1 MTISIVDY
9 GMGNIGSVTRAISAC
24 GFKSTIAST
33 AEDIL
38 QADKIILPGV
48 GSYTKA
54 MAELRSRGLEEAI
67 IESAVEDDIPVLG
80 ICLGMQILSTL
91 GHEHGETKGLG
102 LIPGEVIRLTP
113 QNALARVPHVGWNSV
128 EILSPS
134 PLFDGIPSGSDF
146 YFVHSYH
153 YQADDAS
160 NVLASTEHGGQFTC
174 AVQKDNIF
182 GMQFHPEKSQKL
194 GLKLLQNF
202 LEL

>member
-54 MAELRSRGLEEAI
+54 MAELRARGLEDAI
-67 IESAVEDDIPVLG
+67 VESAVDDEIPILG

-91 GHEHGETKGLG
+91 GHEHGKTKGLG
-102 LIPGEVIRLTP
+102 LIPGKVIGLTP
-113 QNALARVPHVGWNSV
+113 QDALARVPHVGWNSV

-153 YQADDAS
+153 YQADDTS
-160 NVLASTEHGGQFTC
+160 HVLASTDHGGKFSC
-174 AVQKDNIF
+174 AVQKGNIF

>member
-24 GFKSTIAST
+24 GYKATIAST

-54 MAELRSRGLEEAI
+54 MQELRARGLEEAI
-67 IESAVEDDIPVLG
+67 LESAIEDEIPVLG

-102 LIPGEVIRLTP
+102 LIPGEVVRLRP
-113 QNALARVPHVGWNSV
+113 QDVTARVPHVGWNSV
-128 EILSPS
+128 EVLTTS
-134 PLFDGIPSGSDF
+134 PLFYGIPSGSDF

-153 YQADDAS
+153 YQVESLS
-160 NVLASTEHGGQFTC
+160 NVLAKTEHGGEFTC
-174 AVQKDNIF
+174 AVQKDNVF

-194 GLKLLQNF
+194 GLKLIQNF

>member
-54 MAELRSRGLEEAI
+54 MSELRARGLEEAI
-67 IESAVEDDIPVLG
+67 IESAVEDEIPVLG

-113 QNALARVPHVGWNSV
+113 QDALARVPHVGWNSV
-128 EILSPS
+128 EILSQS

-153 YQADDAS
+153 YQVDSAS
-160 NVLASTEHGGQFTC
+160 NVLASSEHGGKFTC
-174 AVQKDNIF
+174 AVQKGNVF

>member
-54 MAELRSRGLEEAI
+54 MSELRARGLEEAI
-67 IESAVEDDIPVLG
+67 IESAVEDEIPVLG

-113 QNALARVPHVGWNSV
+113 QDALARVPHVGWNSV
-128 EILSPS
+128 EVLSQS

-160 NVLASTEHGGQFTC
+160 NVLASTEHGGKFTC
-174 AVQKDNIF
+174 AVQKGNVF

-202 LEL
+202 LDL